1 MRATCW
7 MGKQKVSVE
16 RVPDPEILNARD
28 AIVKVT
34 ATTICGSDLH
44 LYNGFMP
51 GMQKGDILGHEF
63 MGEVVDLGKG
73 VTNLKVGDRVVVP
86 FCIACGNCESCRLG
100 FFACCENSNPNA
112 WLPEKLMGHATCGAF
127 GYSHLTGGFAGGQAE
142 YVRVPFA
149 DFGPLKIDSDLDD
162 DQVLFLSDIL
172 PTAFMGAEFCEIEP
186 RKVIAVW
193 GAGPVGQLAIA
204 CAKFL
209 GAERII
215 AIDRF
220 PYRLKMAAEKAG
232 ATDVIDYVEQDVQEV
247 LRDLTAGRG
256 PDACIDCVGM
266 EAHGHGAQFAFDKMK
281 QTMRIEQDRPLAV
294 RDAILAC
301 RSGGIVSMLGVYAG
315 FVDKFP
321 LGAFM
326 NRGLT
331 LRTGQ
336 CHVHR
341 YTQRLLRHV
350 EAGELDASFVVSHHM
365 KLDEAA
371 KGYDIFMRKQDDA
384 MKIILRP

>member
-1 MRATCW
+1 
-7 MGKQKVSVE
+7 
-16 RVPDPEILNARD
+16 
-28 AIVKVT
+28 
-34 ATTICGSDLH
+34 
-44 LYNGFMP
+44 
-51 GMQKGDILGHEF
+51 
-63 MGEVVDLGKG
+63 
-73 VTNLKVGDRVVVP
+73 
-86 FCIACGNCESCRLG
+86 
-100 FFACCENSNPNA
+100 
-112 WLPEKLMGHATCGAF
+112 
-127 GYSHLTGGFAGGQAE
+127 
-142 YVRVPFA
+142 
-149 DFGPLKIDSDLDD
+149 
-162 DQVLFLSDIL
+162 
-172 PTAFMGAEFCEIEP
+172 
-186 RKVIAVW
+186 
-193 GAGPVGQLAIA
+193 
-204 CAKFL
+204 
-209 GAERII
+209 
-215 AIDRF
+215 
-220 PYRLKMAAEKAG
+220 
-232 ATDVIDYVEQDVQEV
+232 
-247 LRDLTAGRG
+247 
-256 PDACIDCVGM
+256 
-266 EAHGHGAQFAFDKMK
+266 
-281 QTMRIEQDRPLAV
+281 V